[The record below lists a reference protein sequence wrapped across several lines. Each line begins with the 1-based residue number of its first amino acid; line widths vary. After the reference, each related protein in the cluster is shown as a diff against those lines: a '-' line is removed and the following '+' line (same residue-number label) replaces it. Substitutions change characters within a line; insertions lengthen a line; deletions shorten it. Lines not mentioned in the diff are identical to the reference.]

1 MINQF
6 KVGDLIR
13 VVIKDNWT
21 LTAILDNKP
30 APYLRE
36 VPVSSLEIYTHP
48 DVRDKFKNI
57 EGKLL
62 LVVYVSRNKL
72 NQPLGYRVL
81 LEGHEVFC
89 KAIVA
94 DKYFKLVENQGDESR

>member
-1 MINQF
+1 MLKKF
-6 KVGDLIR
+6 KAGDL
-13 VVIKDNWT
+13 VKVIAKDNWT
-21 LTAILDNKP
+21 LTAIFGREP
-30 APYLRE
+30 SPFLRE
-36 VPVSSLEIYTHP
+36 VPIDSLEIYSHP
-48 DVRDKFKNI
+48 DVRDNFKNI

-62 LVVYVSRNKL
+62 LVVYVSMNRL

-94 DKYFKLVENQGDESR
+94 DKYFELVETKGDESR